1 MFSRAI
7 IGLALSGMVLASCGG
22 GTTAV
27 SADRRVTIA
36 NNTGQTISRF
46 YGSNT
51 GSDSWEEDI
60 LGSSV
65 LPPGM
70 STTINFDDGSGY
82 CTFDECLHDRHSHFQ
97 LGQCGAGRQ
106 LCPAL
111 PCATADLGR
120 ILGRSSRD
128 CCEVFRLCNQL
139 MEC

>member
-1 MFSRAI
+1 MFSRTI

-22 GTTAV
+22 GTTTG

-82 CTFDECLHDRHSHFQ
+82 CTFDFKAVLSDGTPIVETGVNVCTTGTVTF
-97 LGQCGAGRQ
+97 
-106 LCPAL
+106 
-111 PCATADLGR
+111 
-120 ILGRSSRD
+120 
-128 CCEVFRLCNQL
+128 N
-139 MEC
+139 